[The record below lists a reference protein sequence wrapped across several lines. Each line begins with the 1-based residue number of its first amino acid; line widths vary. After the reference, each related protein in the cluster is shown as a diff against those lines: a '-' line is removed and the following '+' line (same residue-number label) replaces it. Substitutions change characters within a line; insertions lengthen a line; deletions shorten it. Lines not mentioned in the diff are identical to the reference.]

1 MGGRPPPPT
10 NRGRHLRHYFLP
22 AGMCLFVIGVN
33 SPSKSS
39 SEKPLR
45 QRCLY
50 EAPPTYSAPH
60 PLTPQPIRTVFTNG
74 FLPVFLDVVLSLH
87 HQYKKQKQNRS
98 DKNKRIH
105 LLRVAL
111 TLLIFTDLLW
121 FLGFCLQFEVICTFS
136 WFRVCASF
144 TKETAVHFIAK
155 FLLLLVSAVEPADES
170 PRIHLVPSQ

>member
-1 MGGRPPPPT
+1 MGGKPPRPPT
-10 NRGRHLRHYFLP
+10 NHGRHLRHYFLP

-50 EAPPTYSAPH
+50 EAPPTYSPPH

-87 HQYKKQKQNRS
+87 HQYKKKKPKTGLTKTS
-98 DKNKRIH
+98 VYICYV
-105 LLRVAL
+105 LPL
-111 TLLIFTDLLW
+111 TLLIFMDLLW
-121 FLGFCLQFEVICTFS
+121 FLGFCLQFEVKCMFS
-136 WFRVCASF
+136 WFSSLC
-144 TKETAVHFIAK
+144 
-155 FLLLLVSAVEPADES
+155 LL
-170 PRIHLVPSQ
+170 H